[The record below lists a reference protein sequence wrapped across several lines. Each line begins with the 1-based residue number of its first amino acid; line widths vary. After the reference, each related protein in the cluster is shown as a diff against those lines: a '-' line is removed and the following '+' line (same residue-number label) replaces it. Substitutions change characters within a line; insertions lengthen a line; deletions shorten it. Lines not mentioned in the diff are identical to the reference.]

1 MPSVK
6 AVLRRSTKLHSVA
19 EHRTVRRRPSWTTLH
34 ILVSILSLSPLSQSL
49 KKKSVHSSVFEFVY
63 CIFCPCPELK

>member
-49 KKKSVHSSVFEFVY
+49 KKKKKVYIVLFLNLCIAYSVHVQN
-63 CIFCPCPELK
+63 